1 MYGWHRDA
9 RDASATRL
17 VKIST
22 ARSREYILIIS
33 NTLKFIAGRPVSSRS
48 ASRAQSAPKRAEFQ
62 PVDPSGSLGSR
73 SSFARII
80 TRTCLHFAAVLFP
93 PRSRVFRSH
102 RSSTKIHS
110 KESTWMFGWLK
121 DPRPA
126 TSNQANEWKFR
137 ALPRSSSS
145 TRNFA

>member
-1 MYGWHRDA
+1 MYGRHRDA

-62 PVDPSGSLGSR
+62 PVDPGGSLGSR
-73 SSFARII
+73 SFARII
-80 TRTCLHFAAVLFP
+80 TRTCLRFAAVLFP
-93 PRSRVFRSH
+93 ARCRVFRSY
-102 RSSTKIHS
+102 RSPTKIRRKKS
-110 KESTWMFGWLK
+110 RWMFGWLK
-121 DPRPA
+121 EPRPA
-126 TSNQANEWKFR
+126 TTNRANEWKFR
-137 ALPRSSSS
+137 ALPGSLSS
-145 TRNFA
+145 TRNFG